1 MSDET
6 TRSTF
11 CWWLIKTT
19 DGNSALLPASCPRLA
34 AKAWGDESL
43 HVVDTHA
50 TVTVV
55 FNDLTSQFPQA
66 PTRLHGPYRVE
77 RVSKGAV
84 WVGKE
89 GDLSAA
95 PRLVVVRRR
104 RAGGLD
110 RA

>member
-1 MSDET
+1 MADET

-11 CWWLIKTT
+11 CWWLIKST

-34 AKAWGDESL
+34 AKAWGDENL
-43 HVVDTHA
+43 HGVGKHA

-55 FNDLTSQFPQA
+55 FNDHAKQFPQA
-66 PTRLHGPYRVE
+66 PKRLHGPYRVE

-89 GDLSAA
+89 NDLNPA
-95 PRLVVVRRR
+95 PRLVVRRPFVRG
-104 RAGGLD
+104 A
-110 RA
+110 